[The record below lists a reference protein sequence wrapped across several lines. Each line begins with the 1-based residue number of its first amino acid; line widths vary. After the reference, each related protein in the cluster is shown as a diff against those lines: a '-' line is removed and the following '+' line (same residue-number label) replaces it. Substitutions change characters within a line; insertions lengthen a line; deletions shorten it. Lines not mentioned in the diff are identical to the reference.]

1 MQRSTRPDVVVDH
14 DATARLLEACHAV
27 REVRHHRRDDVCRC
41 VVWATLPD
49 DDQRER
55 AERVLAGFSVHHA
68 S

>member
-1 MQRSTRPDVVVDH
+1 MLLNTPSEIVVDH
-14 DATARLLEACHAV
+14 DATARCVAAGLAV
-27 REVRHHRRDDVCRC
+27 REVKHHRRDDVSRRI
-41 VVWATLPD
+41 VWATLPD